1 MKSSIDLYLISLLL
15 IFSSCQVTSDRV
27 LGNYVASA
35 DENEV
40 VYSALIAAIN
50 PDSIF
55 RAQKKEN
62 YRDYI
67 NNKLKDT
74 TFINDSAQLYTE
86 LVAYETSIDDELIY
100 LFLANKLS
108 KTIEWQASTI
118 EDAYFNSKTG
128 LSIDST
134 YLLLLQ
140 NIVKMD
146 HSARFKLKSLPTEYD
161 YVLKKINVKH
171 AEEFNKLNNGL
182 VSFSRVA
189 FNQEHTLACVT
200 ISRVFGPLNAH
211 GAVYFLRKDQ
221 NGWYVED
228 YQILWYS

>member
-1 MKSSIDLYLISLLL
+1 ML
-15 IFSSCQVTSDRV
+15 IFSSCKVTSGRV
-27 LGNYVASA
+27 LGNYCASA

-40 VYSALIAAIN
+40 VYTALIAAIN

-55 RAQKKEN
+55 RAQKKN

-74 TFINDSAQLYTE
+74 TFINDSAQWYTE

-100 LFLANKLS
+100 LYLAHKLS

-118 EDAYFNSKTG
+118 EDAYFNSTTG

-134 YLLLLQ
+134 YLPLLQ
-140 NIVKMD
+140 NLVKMNR
-146 HSARFKLKSLPTEYD
+146 SARFKLKTLPPEYD

-171 AEEFNKLNNGL
+171 AEEFNKINNGL

-189 FNQEHTLACVT
+189 FNQERTLACVT
-200 ISRVFGPLNAH
+200 ISRVFCPLNAH
-211 GAVYFLRKDQ
+211 GAVYFLKNDP
-221 NGWYVED
+221 NGWYVEY